1 MPVSTRNRMS
11 EKALRERLVGAC
23 TLTSY
28 LFRDIKTGVED
39 RPFGSVRSGPY
50 CIHPMATCRR
60 AEDGN
65 ADVATRPTQLR
76 RAVFRLLLTIPLI
89 RFRWWRWSAAA

>member
-1 MPVSTRNRMS
+1 VIGCPIASPKRMFISVNMNIKETKMPVSTRNRMS

-39 RPFGSVRSGPY
+39 RPFGSVRSGSFTGELKT
-50 CIHPMATCRR
+50 ATLMWRR
-60 AEDGN
+60 AQPN
-65 ADVATRPTQLR
+65 
-76 RAVFRLLLTIPLI
+76 
-89 RFRWWRWSAAA
+89 